1 MIRVLVVDDQELV
14 RRGLATMVASAPDVE
29 VVGEAADGRAA
40 ATEAARLRPDVVLM
54 DIRMPVLDGLSATRE
69 ILAASPDPPRVLV
82 LTTFDAD
89 EQVLDALHS
98 GASGFL
104 LKDVPTS
111 TLVDAIRAAHAGDMA
126 LSPTITRR
134 LVQRHLTTSRGS
146 DAPSLD
152 ALTAREVDVLRLV
165 AEGATNTEIA
175 GTLHL
180 SESTVKTHVGA
191 LLAKLGA
198 RDRVRLVIVGY
209 ETGLVS

>member
-14 RRGLATMVASAPDVE
+14 RRGLATMVAAAPDVE